1 MYNELYEAWRKER
14 ESEEIQ
20 ALPRDFFAQLADYIS
35 KIKEEGRMLDE
46 KTLRGRLLLQEREKV
61 LRLTE
66 ELVRARYEKIMH
78 LVSAGKVVSGTSL
91 TEQEISLYEKTLPST
106 ESYLGVLDTIL
117 QGRLS
122 KVEEKVKSKNVVVRI
137 LKEIPA
143 IIGVDMRTYGPFK
156 PEDVASLPVENAR
169 ILIEEDAAEEIEVT

>member
-1 MYNELYEAWRKER
+1 MYDELYEAWRKEK

-20 ALPRDFFAQLADYIS
+20 ALSRDFFAQLTDYIS

-66 ELVRARYEKIMH
+66 ELVRARYGKIML
-78 LVSAGKVVSGTSL
+78 LVSAGKIVPGTSL
-91 TEQEISLYEKTLPST
+91 TEQEMSLYEKTLPST
-106 ESYLGVLDTIL
+106 ESYLGVLESISL
-117 QGRLS
+117 GRLS
-122 KVEEKVKSKNVVVRI
+122 KVEEKAKSKNVVVRI

-143 IIGVDMRTYGPFK
+143 IIGVDMRTYGPFR

-169 ILIEEDAAEEIEVT
+169 ILIEEEAAEEIEVS